1 VPRWERERISRA
13 VQEFMRPHQLC
24 QFFACLSPPRL
35 GITFYVKRVLAAVL
49 VALLL
54 CPAIPA
60 SVRAQTTEAD
70 VYVAQAIIDFEEKRY
85 PDALENLRKASE
97 LEPDHVEALYYTG
110 VIAMTQG
117 RTPEAIAPLERAR
130 AKAPG
135 DPSVAFQLGLAY
147 FGQQQ
152 YDKAQPLLEEVF
164 RGQPTLDGLG
174 YYVGF
179 MRYRKKD
186 YRNALAAFRAGR
198 SADPE
203 LQQLTRL
210 YSGLTLAVLGLPT
223 QAAAEVEQSLRL
235 APGSALTG
243 PSERLRDTIAQARS
257 KEKRLAIDLRFGFLY
272 DDNVRVTPD
281 PSNQEPIVRPLLHP
295 KRDSPGEVAG
305 VNINYTFFRTDSW
318 DASAGYSFFGTYYND
333 LTSFN
338 TTDHLVN
345 FGLTHKTAL
354 SATFPWIGE
363 INMPAQLGAQYAFD
377 VLYLRE
383 DQFIQRHTGTVYAA
397 VVENDLLLTQAF
409 MRYQRKDF
417 TEPDIRPPREEI
429 RDADNYMVGFVQLFR
444 FEEDRHF
451 IKLGYQF
458 DYEETSGKNYE
469 YRGHRLTAGGQYT
482 LPWQGI
488 RLKYDMDAHIRGYV
502 HKNSLLPTVDETG
515 VPGSGQDKKRR
526 RDHEITHVMRVEWP
540 LPWKP
545 RLFDRDTEFVL
556 AGEHQNTGAHSNIQ
570 VFDYDRRVT
579 SLILSWSF

>member
-1 VPRWERERISRA
+1 
-13 VQEFMRPHQLC
+13 LC
-24 QFFACLSPPRL
+24 QFFTCLSGARF
-35 GITFYVKRVLAAVL
+35 GITFGVKRVLAAVL
-49 VALLL
+49 IALLF
-54 CPAIPA
+54 CPVLPPP
-60 SVRAQTTEAD
+60 VQAQTTEAD
-70 VYVAQAIIDFEEKRY
+70 VYVAQAIIDFDEKRY
-85 PDALENLRKASE
+85 PEALANLKQALE

-147 FGQQQ
+147 FGQQR
-152 YDKAQPLLEEVF
+152 YDKAQPLLEQVF
-164 RGQPTLDGLG
+164 RGEPTLDGLG

-179 MRYRKKD
+179 MRYRNKD
-186 YRNALAAFRAGR
+186 YRSALAAFRAGR
-198 SADPE
+198 AADPE

-243 PSERLRDTIAQARS
+243 PSERLRDTIQQARS
-257 KEKRLAIDLRFGFLY
+257 REKRLAIDLRFGFLY
-272 DDNVRVTPD
+272 DDNVRVTPK
-281 PSNQEPIVRPLLHP
+281 PSNQEPIIRPLLHP
-295 KRDSPGEVAG
+295 KADSPGELAG
-305 VNINYTFFRTDSW
+305 LNINYVFFRTDSW
-318 DASAGYSFFGTYYND
+318 DANVAYSFFATYYND

-338 TTDHLVN
+338 TTDHLVS

-354 SATFPWIGE
+354 SATLPWIGQ
-363 INMPAQLGAQYAFD
+363 ISMPQLGARYAFD
-377 VLYLRE
+377 TLFLRE
-383 DQFIQRHTGTVYAA
+383 DQFIQRHTGTVYA
-397 VVENDLLLTQAF
+397 VIDETDLLKRKGSDVGLLTQAF

-429 RDADNYMVGFVQLFR
+429 RDADNYMIGFVQLFL
-444 FEEDRHF
+444 FEEGRHL
-451 IKLGYQF
+451 IKVGYQF

-515 VPGSGQDKKRR
+515 VPGSGQGKKQR

-545 RLFDRDTEFVL
+545 RLLDRDTEFVL
-556 AGEHQNTGAHSNIQ
+556 AAEHQNTGAHSNIQ
-570 VFDYDRRVT
+570 VFSYDRHVT
-579 SLILSWSF
+579 SVILSWSF